1 MSCGA
6 ELEANALM
14 LSLMQGEPEIPI
26 PVLDLTSPEF
36 ELPGG
41 LNNPLYTQV
50 EKMGTEQ
57 LTTREING
65 TGVFDGLMMGV
76 KVHLKEEFDKG
87 RITGAE
93 YSKAYV
99 ALTQAAIGGS
109 VQFLLG
115 KDQAYWG
122 AVQAQLAAFNAKIQM
137 KLAAAEMALTSF
149 KARSMRA
156 EYAFAKLR
164 LSTESINYCVA
175 KYNLDFTIPKQNE
188 LLTVQVATATYN
200 LNSVLPKQVELSQS
214 QLATELYNR
223 TYLMPASLEGKLI
236 ENASTQYSLSNIL
249 PVQSQLEQNKLD
261 AGIFTHS
268 QMMPKQ
274 LQLLE
279 SQWRTAQFNV
289 DIMLPTQR
297 RLVDE
302 QVEVQRAQTVDSR
315 SDGIAVTGVV
325 GTQRQLAA
333 YNLSQLM
340 PAQVDLVREQKEV
353 QRAQTM
359 DVRSDGNLVTGS
371 TGKQKDLY
379 TQQITSYKRDS
390 EYKAAKLFVDAWIT
404 QKTLDEGLPP
414 PAGFQN
420 NSLDNVLAVI
430 KANNSL

>member
-188 LLTVQVATATYN
+188 LLTAQVAAADYN
-200 LNSVLPKQVELSQS
+200 ISTMLPKQISVMQS
-214 QLATELYNR
+214 QLDTEAYNR
-223 TYLMPASLEGKLI
+223 TFLLPAAYENKLI
-236 ENASTQYSLSNIL
+236 ENNTAQYSLGNIL
-249 PVQSQLEQNKLD
+249 PIQAQLEQNKLD
-261 AGIFTHS
+261 AGIYNVS
-268 QMMPKQ
+268 YILPKQ
-274 LQLLE
+274 MQLTD
-279 SQWRTAQFNV
+279 SQFRASQFNV
-289 DIMLPTQR
+289 DEMLPVQKL
-297 RLVDE
+297 LVTE
-302 QVEVQRAQTVDSR
+302 QVQAQRAQTTDTR
-315 SDGIAVTGVV
+315 TDGFAITGLL
-325 GTQRQLAA
+325 GIQQNTAMYSLN
-333 YNLSQLM
+333 NLL

-353 QRAQTM
+353 QRAQTQ
-359 DVRSDGNLVTGS
+359 DVRSDGNTVSGA